1 MMNSTT
7 ITTQTTITSSLTV
20 IQNLITQYT
29 FTIIFIIGNFS
40 NLANILVFLEKTLR
54 LNAYSWY
61 FEFVSLGHL
70 IFLYFRCLT
79 SIITAWSGY
88 DLTRTSIIYCR
99 IRIYFLTISLLM
111 ARYFL
116 CFISIDR
123 WLIIFGLSFCILFS
137 INFPIWYQIDGSKG
151 GIGVP
156 NTFYPLFY
164 TIYNLVITIGPF
176 FIMILFSLLLLR
188 NLRQGHRRQVIA
200 RTQTNTVRLSINAG
214 QQFHRKDI
222 QFIKLSFIQVCLY
235 ILCNAF
241 YGYNATYAFI
251 TQSTIKTAEQVAFN
265 SFLSTIGLN
274 INYLYM
280 AITFF
285 LYTLVS
291 STFRK
296 ECFLTIK
303 RIVHYRF
310 H

>member
-1 MMNSTT
+1 MNSTT
-7 ITTQTTITSSLTV
+7 ITTQTTTSSLTI

-29 FTIIFIIGNFS
+29 FTVIFIIGNFS
-40 NLANILVFLEKTLR
+40 NLANILVFLQKPLR

-70 IFLYFRCLT
+70 IFLYFGCLT
-79 SIITAWSGY
+79 RIITTWSGY

-116 CFISIDR
+116 CFISIAR
-123 WLIIFGLSFCILFS
+123 CLLI
-137 INFPIWYQIDGSKG
+137 
-151 GIGVP
+151 
-156 NTFYPLFY
+156 
-164 TIYNLVITIGPF
+164 
-176 FIMILFSLLLLR
+176 LR

-200 RTQTNTVRLSINAG
+200 TTQTNINRLSINAVH
-214 QQFHRKDI
+214 QFHRKDI
-222 QFIKLSFIQVCLY
+222 QFIQVCIY

-241 YGYNATYAFI
+241 YGYNATYTFI

-274 INYLYM
+274 IRYLYM

-296 ECFLTIK
+296 ECFLAIK

>member
-1 MMNSTT
+1 MSSTT
-7 ITTQTTITSSLTV
+7 ITTQTTTSSLTV

-29 FTIIFIIGNFS
+29 FTVIFIIGNFS
-40 NLANILVFLEKTLR
+40 NLANILVFLQKTLR
-54 LNAYSWY
+54 LNAS
-61 FEFVSLGHL
+61 
-70 IFLYFRCLT
+70 
-79 SIITAWSGY
+79 
-88 DLTRTSIIYCR
+88 
-99 IRIYFLTISLLM
+99 
-111 ARYFL
+111 RYFL

-123 WLIIFGLSFCILFS
+123 WLIIFGLCFCILFS
-137 INFPIWYQIDGSKG
+137 INFPIWCQIDGSKDCTG
-151 GIGVP
+151 AP

-164 TIYNLVITIGPF
+164 TSYNLVITIGPF
-176 FIMILFSLLLLR
+176 LIMILFSLLILR

-200 RTQTNTVRLSINAG
+200 TTQTNIARLSINVG

-235 ILCNAF
+235 ILFNAF

-251 TQSTIKTAEQVAFN
+251 TQSTIKTAEQTAFN

-285 LYTLVS
+285 SYTLVS

-296 ECFLTIK
+296 ECFFNYQTNCIL
-303 RIVHYRF
+303 
-310 H
+310 